1 MVYFYLSIGDDL
13 MGRRIVIE
21 ESSSDSNER
30 KFKNLINNKLFSWL
44 LYMIGYAI
52 VLVTV
57 SVIFSKSFYINNEYY
72 GLYALL
78 AAIII
83 YVLNQTIKPIL
94 FYITLPI
101 TAITMGLFYPI
112 INVLILYIT
121 SFILGDNFVI
131 RGIMLPFVIAI
142 LISIL
147 NMFMEGMII
156 KPIIY
161 SRKDRR

>member
-1 MVYFYLSIGDDL
+1 MVYLKK
-13 MGRRIVIE
+13 RIIIE
-21 ESSSDSNER
+21 DAGNLKEGNHFKKLVDN
-30 KFKNLINNKLFSWL
+30 KFFEWL
-44 LYMIGYAI
+44 LYMVGYAV
-52 VLVTV
+52 VLIAV
-57 SVIFSKSFYINNEYY
+57 SVMFSKTFYINNQYY
-72 GLYALL
+72 GLYALI

-101 TAITMGLFYPI
+101 TALTFGLFYPI

-121 SFILGDNFVI
+121 SFILGSNFQINGFV
-131 RGIMLPFVIAI
+131 LPFVIAI

-156 KPIIY
+156 KPIIHKG
-161 SRKDRR
+161 REQK

>member
-1 MVYFYLSIGDDL
+1 MVYLKK
-13 MGRRIVIE
+13 RIIIE
-21 ESSSDSNER
+21 DVGNLKER
-30 KFKNLINNKLFSWL
+30 NHFKKLVDNKFFEWL
-44 LYMIGYAI
+44 LYMVGYAV
-52 VLVTV
+52 VLIAV
-57 SVIFSKSFYINNEYY
+57 SVMFSKTFYINNQYY
-72 GLYALL
+72 GLYALI

-101 TAITMGLFYPI
+101 TALTFGLFYPI

-121 SFILGDNFVI
+121 SFILGSNFQINGFV
-131 RGIMLPFVIAI
+131 LPFVIAI

-156 KPIIY
+156 KPIIHKG
-161 SRKDRR
+161 REQK

>member
-1 MVYFYLSIGDDL
+1 MKK
-13 MGRRIVIE
+13 RIIIE
-21 ESSSDSNER
+21 DAGNLKEGNHFKKLVDN
-30 KFKNLINNKLFSWL
+30 KFFEWL
-44 LYMIGYAI
+44 LYMVGYAV
-52 VLVTV
+52 VLIAV
-57 SVIFSKSFYINNEYY
+57 SVMFSKTFYINNQYY
-72 GLYALL
+72 GLYALI

-101 TAITMGLFYPI
+101 TALTFGLFYPI

-121 SFILGDNFVI
+121 SFILGSNFQINGFV
-131 RGIMLPFVIAI
+131 LPFVIAI

-156 KPIIY
+156 KPIIHKG
-161 SRKDRR
+161 KDQQ